1 MADASLAALTEG
13 RSWSLRAITWDARI
27 VCYNG
32 LGDLVRAGEEVKAAE
47 QDGSVPQNA
56 HC

>member
-1 MADASLAALTEG
+1 M
-13 RSWSLRAITWDARI
+13 RAITWDAMI
-27 VCYNG
+27 NCYNRF
-32 LGDLVRAGEEVKAAE
+32 GDLVRAGEEVKAAE